1 MKKSKKLTVPYEQA
15 TGKPAYGLTN
25 DYMFRA
31 VFQNSELARKGLIA
45 SVLHMNPNQIQS
57 VDIRNPIKMGEE
69 IEDKEFVL
77 DIEVLLNNN
86 HVINLEMQMTNQHN
100 WQDRSLSY
108 LCRSFDQLYK
118 GDDYSEAKPAT
129 HIGFLNFSPFPDEPE
144 FNGSYM
150 LLNLKNHRVYS
161 DKLSLH
167 MVDLTHIELATEEDK
182 VWKIDYWARL
192 FTATTWEDV
201 KMITENDIHME
212 AAAKEMYVLSAD
224 ELIQQRCRAR
234 DDFRKMENS
243 RNRMMKELTEAL
255 ERREKELESKDKE
268 LESKD
273 KELENKNQALRNA
286 MDEIEMLKLQ
296 LAEAHK
302 KF

>member
-1 MKKSKKLTVPYEQA
+1 
-15 TGKPAYGLTN
+15 
-25 DYMFRA
+25 
-31 VFQNSELARKGLIA
+31 
-45 SVLHMNPNQIQS
+45 
-57 VDIRNPIKMGEE
+57 
-69 IEDKEFVL
+69 
-77 DIEVLLNNN
+77 
-86 HVINLEMQMTNQHN
+86 
-100 WQDRSLSY
+100 
-108 LCRSFDQLYK
+108 
-118 GDDYSEAKPAT
+118 
-129 HIGFLNFSPFPDEPE
+129 
-144 FNGSYM
+144 
-150 LLNLKNHRVYS
+150 
-161 DKLSLH
+161 
-167 MVDLTHIELATEEDK
+167 
-182 VWKIDYWARL
+182 
-192 FTATTWEDV
+192 
-201 KMITENDIHME
+201 MITENDIHME

>member
-57 VDIRNPIKMGEE
+57 VDIRNPIKLGEE

>member
-1 MKKSKKLTVPYEQA
+1 MKKRNKIKVPYEQA
-15 TGKPAYGLTN
+15 TGELSYGLTN

-31 VFQNSELARKGLIA
+31 LFQTSELARKGLIA

-57 VDIRNPIKMGEE
+57 VDIRNPIKLGEK

-86 HVINLEMQMTNQHN
+86 LIINLEMQMTDQLN

-129 HIGFLNFSPFPDEPE
+129 HIGFLNFTPFPDNHE
-144 FNGSYM
+144 FNACYM
-150 LLNLKNHRVYS
+150 LLNLKNHRIYS

-182 VWKIDYWARL
+182 AWKIDYWARL
-192 FTATTWEDV
+192 FTAKTWEEI
-201 KMITENDIHME
+201 KMITENNIHME

-234 DDFRKMENS
+234 DDFRKLENS
-243 RNRMMKELTEAL
+243 RNRIMKELTEAL
-255 ERREKELESKDKE
+255 EIQKQEIEDKDKE
-268 LESKD
+268 I
-273 KELENKNQALRNA
+273 ELLKQQLATLSKNQ
-286 MDEIEMLKLQ
+286 
-296 LAEAHK
+296 
-302 KF
+302 